1 MEFLMIILMATLL
14 LAVVFGLGVTWGAW
28 SEFQAE
34 KNNWQEMG
42 VCKQS
47 FGNATATPAKWQ
59 CDLDAFRPSESD
71 TVTRRLA
78 ALERIAK

>member
-1 MEFLMIILMATLL
+1 MQTDCLHCA
-14 LAVVFGLGVTWGAW
+14 
-28 SEFQAE
+28 
-34 KNNWQEMG
+34 NWQPDEDDGKGGRNLSFWGRLGMG

-47 FGNATATPAKWQ
+47 LGNATTTPAKWQ

>member
-1 MEFLMIILMATLL
+1 MQTECPQGANWDADEYEGKGGRNLSFW
-14 LAVVFGLGVTWGAW
+14 GRLG
-28 SEFQAE
+28 
-34 KNNWQEMG
+34 MG

-47 FGNATATPAKWQ
+47 LGNATTTPAKWQ

>member
-1 MEFLMIILMATLL
+1 MIRT
-14 LAVVFGLGVTWGAW
+14 AVNLKQGQHIIMPSG
-28 SEFQAE
+28 QAAKVLNLSYDVIVLE
-34 KNNWQEMG
+34 YLES
-42 VCKQS
+42 KQS
-47 FGNATATPAKWQ
+47 PGNATATPAKWQ